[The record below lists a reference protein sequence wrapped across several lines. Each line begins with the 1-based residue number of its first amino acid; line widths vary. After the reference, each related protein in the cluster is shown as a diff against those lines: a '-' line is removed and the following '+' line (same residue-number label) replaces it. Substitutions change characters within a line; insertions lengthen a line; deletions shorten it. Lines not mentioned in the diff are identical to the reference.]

1 MKIAEK
7 NKNEMQTGQNYDAPA
22 IEIVEVNAE
31 QGFAQTGGP
40 GGGSTDDGNYTPPP
54 GGGGG

>member
-22 IEIVEVNAE
+22 IEIVEVNLE
-31 QGFAQTGGP
+31 KGFALTGGP
-40 GGGSTDDGNYTPPP
+40 GGGGNETAPGGD
-54 GGGGG
+54 GGGG